1 MVMPLRCCCRKGVS
15 FVEIVVS
22 LFLFALA
29 VLPVFDLMRRS
40 GELARVSRE
49 YVVANL
55 LAAETLNQICCMNYA
70 DIPVINGFPLD
81 DAWNGSM
88 LLQGQ
93 PDTTLRLSSLPQDF
107 SRELTIEEFSA
118 RSRKVKVRVAWGKS
132 PEHQVTL
139 AAIREWSP

>member
-1 MVMPLRCCCRKGVS
+1 MPLPCCCRKGVS

-49 YVVANL
+49 QVVANL
-55 LAAETLNQICCMNYA
+55 LAAETLNQICCMSYS

-81 DAWNGSM
+81 DAWNGAM

-93 PDTTLRLSSLPQDF
+93 PDTTLYLSSLPPGF

-118 RSRKVKVRVAWGKS
+118 RSRKIRVRVAWGKA